1 MGHVQLTH
9 VTYEAADRVATIM
22 LNRPEQRNPLST
34 QMMRDIVAALGNA
47 KNDTEVRAVVLTGA
61 GDKAFCAGA
70 DLGGLSAD
78 ATEVEKHLE
87 RTGFVEMF
95 LTIERLGKPLI
106 GCINGHALAGG
117 FGLAMS
123 CDLVVAADTATFGT
137 PEINVGLWPMMI
149 MAIIN
154 RNLPRKRATELY
166 MTGERIDAQRASQ
179 WGLVNRI
186 APAAEVRQ
194 AAHTLAVQL
203 TKKSPLIMGLG
214 RDALYAIDGLD
225 YEESLR
231 YLQSQLTVVTLS
243 DDAKEG
249 VVAFLQ
255 KREPDFKGR

>member
-1 MGHVQLTH
+1 MTVELTH
-9 VTYEAADRVATIM
+9 VTYETRDRVATIT

-34 QMMRDIVAALGNA
+34 QMMRDIVRSLLAA
-47 KNDTEVRAVVLTGA
+47 KDDPQIRAVVLTGA

-70 DLGGLSAD
+70 DLGGFNAD

-87 RTGFVEMF
+87 RSGFVEMF
-95 LTIERLGKPLI
+95 LTIERLGKPLV
-106 GCINGHALAGG
+106 GCINGH
-117 FGLAMS
+117 GLAMS

-166 MTGERIDAQRASQ
+166 MTGERIDAGRALE
-179 WGLVNRI
+179 WGLINRVV
-186 APAAEVRQ
+186 PQPQVRE
-194 AAHTLAVQL
+194 AAHTLAMEL
-203 TKKSPLIMGLG
+203 TTKSPLIMRLG
-214 RDALYAIDGLD
+214 RDALFAIDGLD
-225 YEESLR
+225 FEEALR